1 MNYQYIL
8 KIVIILAVIAIPIF
22 VYTVFKAFIALLFNA
37 REKLAEDLKKEY
49 FSEPIRLKKNRQFYR
64 LDKFINYY
72 EWNLAGFVDKLQAIS
87 IISWVILLLV
97 AIAYSFTFADEYK
110 IVRDW
115 DKNYDYYI
123 QLENPYVTEILAA
136 EKLNLEIDNLYFYS
150 NEYTSKFRKIDTT
163 LLWIKF
169 EKNIEEYLKISND
182 SKSLCE
188 RRDESNNKN

>member
-8 KIVIILAVIAIPIF
+8 KIVVILAVIAIPIF
-22 VYTVFKAFIALLFNA
+22 IYTVFKAFIALLYNA

-49 FSEPIRLKKNRQFYR
+49 FSEPIRIKRNRKFER

-72 EWNLAGFVDKLQAIS
+72 EWNLAGLVDKFQAAS

-110 IVRDW
+110 IVRNW
-115 DKNYDYYI
+115 DKNYDYYS
-123 QLENPYVTEILAA
+123 QLESPYATEILAA

>member
-1 MNYQYIL
+1 MT
-8 KIVIILAVIAIPIF
+8 VIAIPIF
-22 VYTVFKAFIALLFNA
+22 IYTAFKIFIALLYNA

-49 FSEPIRLKKNRQFYR
+49 FSEPIRLKKNRQFGR

-72 EWNLAGFVDKLQAIS
+72 EWNLASFVDKIQAAS

-110 IVRDW
+110 IVRNW
-115 DKNYDYYI
+115 DKNYDYYS
-123 QLENPYVTEILAA
+123 QLESLYVTEILAA

-163 LLWIKF
+163 LLWTKF
-169 EKNIEEYLKISND
+169 EKNIEENLKISND
-182 SKSLCE
+182 SKSLCK

>member
-8 KIVIILAVIAIPIF
+8 KIVVILAVIAIPIF
-22 VYTVFKAFIALLFNA
+22 IYTVFKVFIALLYNA

-49 FSEPIRLKKNRQFYR
+49 FSEPIRLKKNKQFGR

-72 EWNLAGFVDKLQAIS
+72 EWNLASLVDKLQAAS
-87 IISWVILLLV
+87 IVSWAILLLV

-115 DKNYDYYI
+115 DKNYDYYS
-123 QLENPYVTEILAA
+123 QLESPYVTEILAA

>member
-8 KIVIILAVIAIPIF
+8 KIVIILAIIAIPIF
-22 VYTVFKAFIALLFNA
+22 VYTAFKAFIALLYNA

-49 FSEPIRLKKNRQFYR
+49 FSEPIRLKKNRKFER

-72 EWNLAGFVDKLQAIS
+72 EWNLTSIVDKLQAIS

-97 AIAYSFTFADEYK
+97 VIAYSFTFADEYK
-110 IVRDW
+110 IVKDW
-115 DKNYDYYI
+115 DKNYDYYS
-123 QLENPYVTEILAA
+123 QLESPYVTEILAA

-169 EKNIEEYLKISND
+169 EKNIEENLKISND
-182 SKSLCE
+182 SKSLCK
-188 RRDESNNKN
+188 RREESSLNN

>member
-8 KIVIILAVIAIPIF
+8 KIVVILAVIAIPIF
-22 VYTVFKAFIALLFNA
+22 IYTVFKAFIALLYNA

-49 FSEPIRLKKNRQFYR
+49 FSEPIRLKKNRQFGR

-72 EWNLAGFVDKLQAIS
+72 EWNLAGLVDKLQAAS
-87 IISWVILLLV
+87 IISWVILFLV

-110 IVRDW
+110 IVRNW
-115 DKNYDYYI
+115 DKNYDYYS
-123 QLENPYVTEILAA
+123 QLESPYVTEILAA

-150 NEYTSKFRKIDTT
+150 SEYTSKFRKIDTT

-169 EKNIEEYLKISND
+169 EKNIEEYLKINNGG
-182 SKSLCE
+182 KNLCE
-188 RRDESNNKN
+188 REGKSSLDN

>member
-22 VYTVFKAFIALLFNA
+22 VYTVFKVFIALLYSI
-37 REKLAEDLKKEY
+37 REKLAKDLKNEY
-49 FSEPIRLKKNRQFYR
+49 FSEPIRLKKNRKFER

-72 EWNLAGFVDKLQAIS
+72 EWNLAGLVDKIQAAS

-110 IVRDW
+110 IVRNW
-115 DKNYDYYI
+115 DKNYDYYN
-123 QLENPYVTEILAA
+123 QLESPYATEILAA

-169 EKNIEEYLKISND
+169 EKNLEEYLKINND
-182 SKSLCE
+182 SKNLCE
-188 RRDESNNKN
+188 REGKSSLNN

>member
-22 VYTVFKAFIALLFNA
+22 VYTVFKAFIALLYSA

-49 FSEPIRLKKNRQFYR
+49 FSEPIRLKKNRQFGR

-72 EWNLAGFVDKLQAIS
+72 EWNLAGLVDKLQAAS

-110 IVRDW
+110 IVRNW
-115 DKNYDYYI
+115 GKNYDYYS
-123 QLENPYVTEILAA
+123 QLESPYVTEILAA

-169 EKNIEEYLKISND
+169 EKNIGENLKISND

-188 RRDESNNKN
+188 REGKSSLDN

>member
-22 VYTVFKAFIALLFNA
+22 AYTVFKAFIALLYSA

-49 FSEPIRLKKNRQFYR
+49 FSEPIRLKKNRKFGR

-72 EWNLAGFVDKLQAIS
+72 EWNLVGLVDKFQAAS

-115 DKNYDYYI
+115 DKSYDYYI

-188 RRDESNNKN
+188 REGKSSLDN

>member
-8 KIVIILAVIAIPIF
+8 KIVVILAVIAIPIF
-22 VYTVFKAFIALLFNA
+22 IYTVFKAFIALLYNA
-37 REKLAEDLKKEY
+37 KEKLAEDLKKEY
-49 FSEPIRLKKNRQFYR
+49 FSEPIRLKKNRQFSH
-64 LDKFINYY
+64 LDKFISYY
-72 EWNLAGFVDKLQAIS
+72 EWNLAGLVDKIQAAS

-110 IVRDW
+110 IIRDW
-115 DKNYDYYI
+115 DKNYDYYS
-123 QLENPYVTEILAA
+123 QLESPYVTEILVA

-163 LLWIKF
+163 LLWIRF
-169 EKNIEEYLKISND
+169 EKNIKEYLKINNGG
-182 SKSLCE
+182 KNLCE